1 MTAPD
6 TPVAEPAVGPSQR
19 RGFGVDVGGSG
30 LKGGIVDLDT
40 GQLIGERF
48 KLPTPQPSTP
58 DAVAKTV
65 AAVVR
70 EFGWTGSL
78 GVTYPGV
85 VTSGVVR
92 TAANVD
98 KGWIGVNAAEVIS
111 AELGG
116 QHVTVLNDADA
127 AGLAEERF
135 GAGKDNSGVIVL
147 LTFGTG
153 IGSAV
158 IHNGVL
164 LPNTEFGHLE
174 VGGKEAEHRVAS
186 SVKDRKEWSYERWT
200 EGSEPL
206 ENAAHRADLAMYE
219 AKSRGPNHALAFEAS
234 MQDKVAE
241 RASLETKLRTAI
253 QQKAIRP
260 FYQPLIDLK
269 TGDICGFEALAR
281 WSDDTGVNIPPP
293 VFIGIAEET
302 GMITEL
308 FENLLSQACRDA
320 LGWHAHIVLSFNIS
334 PVQMEDRLLASR
346 ILKVLAASGLPASC
360 LELELTE
367 TLLMEDT
374 RHSQETIAALKA
386 LGVTIALDDFGVGY
400 SSLSYLKQFTLDTL
414 KVDRAFTSEMLT
426 SAESE
431 AIVRAT
437 FDIARALR
445 LRTVAEGVETR
456 PQAAFLAE
464 LGCDVLQGFYFAK
477 PMPSEQLLAFAKAA
491 PIHLISRPSV
501 APAAVA

>member
-6 TPVAEPAVGPSQR
+6 SPAAEPADGGSQR

-30 LKGGIVDLDT
+30 VKGGIVDLDT

-58 DAVAKTV
+58 ESVAKTV
-65 AAVVR
+65 TAVVR

-85 VTSGVVR
+85 VTNGVVR

-135 GAGKDNSGVIVL
+135 GAGKDNTGVIVL

-174 VGGKEAEHRVAS
+174 VDGKEAEHRAAS

-200 EGSEPL
+200 EEVTKVL
-206 ENAAHRADLAMYE
+206 IVIENAIWPDLFIAGGGISRKADKWIPLL
-219 AKSRGPNHALAFEAS
+219 KNRTPV
-234 MQDKVAE
+234 VA
-241 RASLETKLRTAI
+241 
-253 QQKAIRP
+253 
-260 FYQPLIDLK
+260 
-269 TGDICGFEALAR
+269 
-281 WSDDTGVNIPPP
+281 
-293 VFIGIAEET
+293 
-302 GMITEL
+302 
-308 FENLLSQACRDA
+308 
-320 LGWHAHIVLSFNIS
+320 
-334 PVQMEDRLLASR
+334 
-346 ILKVLAASGLPASC
+346 
-360 LELELTE
+360 
-367 TLLMEDT
+367 
-374 RHSQETIAALKA
+374 AALQNTA
-386 LGVTIALDDFGVGY
+386 GIVG
-400 SSLSYLKQFTLDTL
+400 
-414 KVDRAFTSEMLT
+414 
-426 SAESE
+426 
-431 AIVRAT
+431 
-437 FDIARALR
+437 
-445 LRTVAEGVETR
+445 
-456 PQAAFLAE
+456 AA
-464 LGCDVLQGFYFAK
+464 
-477 PMPSEQLLAFAKAA
+477 M
-491 PIHLISRPSV
+491 
-501 APAAVA
+501 AAVTDVTATGR